1 MNQELKHRLIGA
13 VVVTALATIFIPM
26 LFDDPI
32 DDTGQLV
39 SELKIPT
46 EPLKSGENPENKSP
60 TSVGQVMDKPGYE
73 SEASEKPPND
83 SAASD
88 VGSLEGETAI
98 ESEPD
103 QNNANT
109 ASQPADISDI
119 YAEEEMTQD
128 EEGPQNGQPIENRE
142 PNALDTGIVEE
153 SNKTATIP
161 NGDQNQTG
169 SKQNN
174 AEKPIN
180 HEAAVPIVKPVKEPA
195 KNVVKPAIT
204 QSNVTK
210 QLAAE
215 AVDEAKKPPIASKV
229 IPNKPDSQLVR
240 YYLQAGSFSRK
251 DNAMV
256 LLETLRKQGLPAQL
270 ETVQGDKGALYRLK
284 VGPEL
289 SKKRAADMKSKLEK
303 QKIKA
308 LLIAE

>member
-1 MNQELKHRLIGA
+1 M
-13 VVVTALATIFIPM
+13 
-26 LFDDPI
+26 
-32 DDTGQLV
+32 
-39 SELKIPT
+39 
-46 EPLKSGENPENKSP
+46 
-60 TSVGQVMDKPGYE
+60 
-73 SEASEKPPND
+73 
-83 SAASD
+83 
-88 VGSLEGETAI
+88 
-98 ESEPD
+98 
-103 QNNANT
+103 
-109 ASQPADISDI
+109 
-119 YAEEEMTQD
+119 
-128 EEGPQNGQPIENRE
+128 
-142 PNALDTGIVEE
+142 
-153 SNKTATIP
+153 
-161 NGDQNQTG
+161 
-169 SKQNN
+169 
-174 AEKPIN
+174 
-180 HEAAVPIVKPVKEPA
+180 
-195 KNVVKPAIT
+195 VKPAIT